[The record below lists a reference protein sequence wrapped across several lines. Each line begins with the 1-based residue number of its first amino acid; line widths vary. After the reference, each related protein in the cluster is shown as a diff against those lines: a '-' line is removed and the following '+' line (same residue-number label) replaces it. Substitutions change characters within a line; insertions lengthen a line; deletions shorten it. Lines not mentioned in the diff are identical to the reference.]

1 VFSRLISDDRWAQ
14 RLASPALGIGL
25 ATFAILA
32 LELCLIRWISGQVR
46 IFAYFNN
53 LTLIGA
59 FLGMG
64 LGVAV
69 GRRKPGMLH
78 LCLPSLAALTA
89 VFAFAEPLGLMHLKF
104 PDPTIHMWGAEGVDE
119 SVFVLVRN
127 LGIFG
132 ALFAAVVWVFVCAGA
147 AVGHLF
153 PKVPVLRAYSW
164 DLFGS
169 LLGIGAFTAVTL
181 LSLSPPVWFLV
192 AGLPL
197 LFLSRRVLGAA
208 ALAVTIALAAISV
221 DGATFSPYNRID
233 LLADDGS
240 IRMSVNRDFHQFMHD
255 LSDQSLREP
264 GLSEEVR
271 SRRQQYRDAYD
282 LPFVI
287 NDLRGRALVVGAGT
301 GNDVQAAL
309 RADYSEIL
317 SVDID
322 PEIIAIGRRMHPEQP
337 YDDQRVVPVVNDAR
351 AFFEQYQGQPF
362 ETVVYGLLD
371 SHAMFTSLSSLRLD
385 NYVYTEEG
393 IRAAWRHVAEDG
405 HLSLSFSVFGGEW
418 MADRMRWTIARA
430 TGQDPTVICHEMH
443 FGCTYLV
450 AKPGATLHIER
461 IPARFQ
467 RLGLTTPAAAVR
479 TTSDDWPFLYIRPGI
494 FPWGYLLVLLGVLTM
509 ALLATPLAFGRKA
522 VSSEFDPVLFFMG
535 AGFLL
540 IETRGVTSLSLL
552 FGSTWMVNSAI
563 FAGILVMVLL
573 ANLAVER
580 WELRSFKPW
589 AVLLFLSVLLL
600 WWADPGQLNALPLL
614 ARGAVGG
621 LITGL
626 PIGFA
631 GVIVSILLSRA
642 ASPAAALGSNLLGSV
657 FGGCLEYLSMVIG
670 LKALV
675 LLALSIYMLAMF
687 YYQRRHANSH
697 GAAPD
702 TTAEAGSLG

>member
-1 VFSRLISDDRWAQ
+1 VLHRLTSDHHWADRL
-14 RLASPALGIGL
+14 RSPAVGIGL

-32 LELCLIRWISGQVR
+32 LELALIRWISGQVR

-64 LGVAV
+64 LGVAA
-69 GRRKPGMLH
+69 GRARPGLVH
-78 LCLPSLAALTA
+78 LCLPSLAVLTA
-89 VFAFAEPLGLMHLKF
+89 VFAGAEPLGLMHLQF
-104 PDPTIHMWGAEGVDE
+104 PDPSIHMWGAEGE
-119 SVFVLVRN
+119 GSGLVLVRN
-127 LGIFG
+127 LAIFG
-132 ALFAAVVWVFVCAGA
+132 ALFAGLVWVFVCAGS
-147 AVGHLF
+147 AVGYLF
-153 PKVPVLRAYSW
+153 PKIPVLRAYSW
-164 DLFGS
+164 DLLGS
-169 LLGIGAFTAVTL
+169 LLGIGAFTALTFS
-181 LSLSPPVWFLV
+181 SLSPPTWFLLG
-192 AGLPL
+192 GLPL
-197 LFLSRRVLGAA
+197 LWISRRTTS
-208 ALAVTIALAAISV
+208 ALALAATVGLTAVSV

-233 LLADDGS
+233 LVPDGGS
-240 IRMSVNRDFHQFMHD
+240 IRLSVNRDFHQFMHD
-255 LSDQSLREP
+255 LSDRSLHEP
-264 GLSEEVR
+264 GLDAETR
-271 SRRQQYRDAYD
+271 ARRRQYRDAYD

-287 NDLRGRALVVGAGT
+287 NDVRERALVVGAGT

-309 RADYSEIL
+309 RGGYGEIL

-322 PEIIAIGRRMHPEQP
+322 PAIIKLGRHLHPEQP
-337 YDDQRVVPVVNDAR
+337 YDDGRVVPVVNDAR
-351 AFFEQYQGQPF
+351 AFFEQYEGEPF
-362 ETVVYGLLD
+362 DAVVYGLLD

-385 NYVYTEEG
+385 NYVYTEQG
-393 IRAAWRHVAEDG
+393 IRAAWQHVAANG

-418 MADRMRWTIARA
+418 MADRMRWTIERA
-430 TGQDPTVICHEMH
+430 TGQDPAVICHNMH

-450 AKPGATLHIER
+450 GKPEASLHMER
-461 IPARFQ
+461 IPAQFQ
-467 RLGLTTPAAAVR
+467 RLGLVTPAAAVR

-494 FPWGYLLVLLGVLTM
+494 FPWGYLLVLLGVLGLAM
-509 ALLATPLAFGRKA
+509 AATPLAFGRGA
-522 VSSEFDPVLFFMG
+522 ISSEFDPVLFFMG

-563 FAGILVMVLL
+563 FAGILLMVLL

-580 WELRSFKPW
+580 WQLRDLGPW
-589 AVLLFLSVLLL
+589 AVGLFLSLLLL
-600 WWADPGQLNALPLL
+600 WWADPGQLNTLPLL

-621 LITGL
+621 LVTGL

-675 LLALSIYMLAMF
+675 LLAMSLYLLAMLF
-687 YYQRRHANSH
+687 HHRRTGAEDPIPGA
-697 GAAPD
+697 GAAP
-702 TTAEAGSLG
+702 GSPG